1 MYERLHHHSVT
12 CPVQPDGPPVPVLKS
27 TGAKGILVSAAST
40 DLSDDLRW
48 RAGREPAESGI
59 AQSSDEHQNLI
70 LLQAITAAANEASS
84 FAQAMTFALEQSCP
98 HHGWPFAH
106 VLIASESSASEPALL
121 SAQLW
126 HSDAPGDLETFR
138 ALTAP
143 MRFPRDAGLP
153 GNVLA
158 HGEPVWTTRLGA
170 EADGAR
176 GPLTRNLGLNSAVAF
191 PLFVGSSVAGVME
204 FFSRAIQE
212 PSPHFLNLMTKVG
225 KQLGRV
231 LERER
236 RAVQVG
242 KSEAYFRHLTDN
254 ALDLITIL
262 EPDGTIRY
270 ESHSIETLL
279 GHKPE
284 EYRGRNAFEFVHPE
298 DVQEIA
304 QAFQQALQSHGNT
317 PRLTFRFRHR
327 DGSYRILEGRG
338 NNLLDDPVV
347 GGIIFNSRDVTE
359 QKKLEEQFL
368 QSQKVQAIGQLAG
381 GVAHDFNNILTAILG
396 YSDVSLR
403 QLSPNST
410 LYQNTAEIRKAAER
424 AASLTRQLLAF
435 SRKQVLQP
443 RVLDLNL
450 LVGDMDKML
459 RRLLG
464 EHIDLVTVLPESTG
478 RLKADPGQIEQI
490 LLNLAVNARDAMPAG
505 GKLTIQTSNITLD
518 PEYARLR
525 PEVTPGEYIM
535 LAVSDNGTGMPPEVQ
550 ARVFEP
556 FFTTKKTGEGTG
568 LGLATCHG
576 IVKQSG
582 GHIAVYSELGHG
594 TTFKVLLPRV
604 EAQLEP
610 TAAPGPLER
619 EMQHGT
625 ETVLL
630 VEDEPMLRELGCMVL
645 GELGYRVLNACNG
658 VEALRVV
665 AEHPESSID
674 LLVTDVVMPEMGGTE
689 LALQM
694 RTCSPRTKVLFCS
707 GYTEDAITRDG
718 VLQRGTSFMQKPYTV
733 ATLASRV
740 REVLAVH

>member
-1 MYERLHHHSVT
+1 MSEAS
-12 CPVQPDGPPVPVLKS
+12 PDVREEV
-27 TGAKGILVSAAST
+27 
-40 DLSDDLRW
+40 RR
-48 RAGREPAESGI
+48 RAEREPVARPEAERP
-59 AQSSDEHQNLI
+59 DESALGQLRGAHQNLI
-70 LLQAITAAANEASS
+70 LLQSITGAANAAQT
-84 FAQAMTFALEQSCP
+84 FAEAMTFALGKLGRP
-98 HHGWPFAH
+98 HHWPFAH
-106 VLIASESSASEPALL
+106 VLTVAESNAGEPELL
-121 SAQLW
+121 STRLW
-126 HSDAPGDLETFR
+126 HSDTAGDLETFR
-138 ALTAP
+138 TLTSP
-143 MRFPRDAGLP
+143 MRFPCGVGLS
-153 GNVLA
+153 GHVLA
-158 HGEPVWTTRLGA
+158 HGQPAWTIRLAA
-170 EADGAR
+170 EADCAR
-176 GPLTRNLGLNSAVAF
+176 TALAQNLGLNSAVAF
-191 PLFVGSSVAGVME
+191 PLFVGSAVVGVME
-204 FFSRAIQE
+204 FFARDSQE
-212 PSPHFLNLMTKVG
+212 PSPLFLDLMTHVG
-225 KQLGRV
+225 RQLGCV
-231 LERER
+231 LARER
-236 RAVQVG
+236 REAQVG
-242 KSEAYFRHLTDN
+242 RSEAYFRRLTDN

-270 ESHSIETLL
+270 ESHSIETVL

-284 EYRGRNAFEFVHPE
+284 EYRGRNAFEFLHPD
-298 DVQEIA
+298 DVPEVA
-304 QAFQQALQSHGNT
+304 QAFQQALQSHGDT
-317 PRLTFRFRHR
+317 PQLTFRFRHR

-359 QKKLEEQFL
+359 RKKLEEQFL

-410 LYQNTAEIRKAAER
+410 LYQNTSEIRKAAER

-450 LVGDMDKML
+450 VVADMDKML

-464 EHIDLVTVLPESTG
+464 EHIDLVAVLPENTG
-478 RLKADPGQIEQI
+478 RIRADPGQIQQI
-490 LLNLAVNARDAMPAG
+490 LMNLAVNARDAMPAG
-505 GKLTIQTSNITLD
+505 GKLTIQTSNLTLD
-518 PEYARLR
+518 PEYVRLR
-525 PEVTPGEYIM
+525 PEVTPGEYVM
-535 LAVSDNGTGMPPEVQ
+535 LAVNDNGTGMTPEVQ

-582 GHIAVYSELGHG
+582 GHIAVSSEPGHG

-604 EAQLEP
+604 EAQLETP
-610 TAAPGPLER
+610 AAPEPPPE
-619 EMQHGT
+619 EMPHGT

-630 VEDEPMLRELGCMVL
+630 VEDEPMLLELGCLVL

-665 AEHPESSID
+665 AAHPDSSID

-689 LALQM
+689 LAHQM
-694 RTCSPRTKVLFCS
+694 RSRSPRTRVLFCS

-718 VLQRGTSFMQKPYTV
+718 VLQRGTSFMQKPYSV

-740 REVLAVH
+740 REVLAVN